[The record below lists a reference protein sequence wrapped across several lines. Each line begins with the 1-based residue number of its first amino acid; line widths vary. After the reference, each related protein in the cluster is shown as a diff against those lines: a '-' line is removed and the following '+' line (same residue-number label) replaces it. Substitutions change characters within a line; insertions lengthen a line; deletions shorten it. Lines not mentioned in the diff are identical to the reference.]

1 MRKVKKQNCQIQYES
16 KSENK
21 KISFFWESDS
31 FMLTHVIGVRYR
43 KILFRMRN
51 RFTLIRAISGIY
63 NNLKKVI
70 FFDQTDSKSIG
81 KSWLKF

>member
-1 MRKVKKQNCQIQYES
+1 MRKVKNQNNGFQYEG

-21 KISFFWESDS
+21 KSSFFRESNS

-51 RFTLIRAISGIY
+51 RFTLIRVINEIY

-70 FFDQTDSKSIG
+70 FFD
-81 KSWLKF
+81 